1 MPPPRDLTVTAS
13 RLLLA
18 DDDPRLV
25 HIVAMYLGMEGYE
38 VVTALDGE
46 QALRHLMS
54 ETFDAVILD
63 VMMPGAD
70 GISVCR
76 AMRQQP
82 HTKHTPVLIFT
93 ALSSV
98 SDVERARL
106 AGATHMITKPFSLP
120 GLGAVLKAS
129 VGRRELA
136 AT

>member
-1 MPPPRDLTVTAS
+1 MTAP

-18 DDDPRLV
+18 DDDPRLL
-25 HIVAMYLGMEGYE
+25 HIVAMYLGMEGFE

-46 QALRHLMS
+46 QALRHVMS

-82 HTKHTPVLIFT
+82 NTAHTPVLIFT

-98 SDVERARL
+98 SDAERARL

-129 VGRRELA
+129 VGRRALA

>member
-1 MPPPRDLTVTAS
+1 MTAL

-25 HIVAMYLGMEGYE
+25 HIVAMYLGMEGFE

-46 QALRHLMS
+46 QALRHVMS

-82 HTKHTPVLIFT
+82 HTRRTPVLIFT

-98 SDVERARL
+98 ADAERARL

-120 GLGAVLKAS
+120 GLGAVLHAS

>member
-1 MPPPRDLTVTAS
+1 MSAP

-25 HIVAMYLGMEGYE
+25 HIVAMYLGMEGFE

-46 QALRHLMS
+46 QALQHVLS

-76 AMRQQP
+76 AMRQRAETQ
-82 HTKHTPVLIFT
+82 HTPVLIFT
-93 ALSSV
+93 ALSSA
-98 SDVERARL
+98 SDAERARL

-136 AT
+136 AP

>member
-1 MPPPRDLTVTAS
+1 VSIP

-25 HIVAMYLGMEGYE
+25 HIVAMYLGMEGFE

-46 QALRHLMS
+46 QALQHVLS

-76 AMRQQP
+76 AMRERPQTQ
-82 HTKHTPVLIFT
+82 HTPVLIFT
-93 ALSSV
+93 ALSSA
-98 SDVERARL
+98 SDAERARL

-120 GLGAVLKAS
+120 GLGAVLKAA

>member
-1 MPPPRDLTVTAS
+1 MTAL

-46 QALRHLMS
+46 QALRHVMS

-82 HTKHTPVLIFT
+82 NTQHTPVLIFT

-98 SDVERARL
+98 SDAERARL

-120 GLGAVLKAS
+120 GLGAVLRAS
-129 VGRRELA
+129 VGRREPA
-136 AT
+136 PT

>member
-1 MPPPRDLTVTAS
+1 VTAS

-25 HIVAMYLGMEGYE
+25 HIVAMYLGMEGFE

-82 HTKHTPVLIFT
+82 HNRHTPVLIFT

-98 SDVERARL
+98 SDAERARL

>member
-1 MPPPRDLTVTAS
+1 MPTP

-25 HIVAMYLGMEGYE
+25 HVVAMYLGMEGFE
-38 VVTALDGE
+38 VVTALDGA
-46 QALRHLMS
+46 QALQHVMS

-76 AMRQQP
+76 AMRERPVTQN
-82 HTKHTPVLIFT
+82 TPVLIFT

-98 SDVERARL
+98 SDAERARL

-120 GLGAVLKAS
+120 GLGAVLRAS
-129 VGRRELA
+129 VGRRQLA
-136 AT
+136 PT

>member
-1 MPPPRDLTVTAS
+1 MTAP

-46 QALRHLMS
+46 QALRHVMS

-82 HTKHTPVLIFT
+82 NMQHTPVLIFT

-98 SDVERARL
+98 SDAERARL

-120 GLGAVLKAS
+120 GLGAVLRAS

-136 AT
+136 PT